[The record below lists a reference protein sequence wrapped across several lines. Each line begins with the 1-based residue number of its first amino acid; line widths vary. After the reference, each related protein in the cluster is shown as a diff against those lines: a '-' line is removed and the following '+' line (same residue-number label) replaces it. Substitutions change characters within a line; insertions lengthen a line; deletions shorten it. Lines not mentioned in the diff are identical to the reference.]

1 MDALVRQCRLKP
13 VEPRLKSAW
22 FKRLKLKCERMVS
35 SFAFNF
41 NLRRYT
47 LGSVH
52 RVRKE
57 HGQAVEW
64 YMKGAEAGLPISM
77 FKLAEGLDTGEMVA
91 VPDYPAAVYWYRRAA
106 AAGLA

>member
-1 MDALVRQCRLKP
+1 LAQEGQALLEKAAGQGHAYAMDAL
-13 VEPRLKSAW
+13 
-22 FKRLKLKCERMVS
+22 
-35 SFAFNF
+35 
-41 NLRRYT
+41 
-47 LGSVH
+47 GSIH

-64 YMKGAEAGLPISM
+64 YMKGAEAGLPLSM

-91 VPDYPAAVYWYRRAA
+91 VPDYAAAVYWYRRAA